1 MPIQLTFTGKCRY
14 PDNPSGIT
22 IAATLGYGANSL
34 IVTAKVDTGAE
45 ACLFSLENGL
55 RLGVPVEKGFPETFS
70 SLGGNIEA
78 FGHEITLQTGDLI
91 FQSVVYFAK
100 YPGLPRNI
108 LGRRGWLR
116 NLKLAVIDYD
126 NLLYLSAYDE

>member
-1 MPIQLTFTGKCRY
+1 MPTRLSFTEEYRY
-14 PDNPSGIT
+14 GDDPSGIT
-22 IAATLGYGANSL
+22 IAVTLGYGAQSQ
-34 IVTAKVDTGAE
+34 IFTAKVDTGAE
-45 ACLFSLENGL
+45 VCLFSYENGIK
-55 RLGVPVEKGFPETFS
+55 LGVPVEQGFPETFS
-70 SLGGNIEA
+70 GLGGSIEA

-91 FQSVVYFAK
+91 FQSIVYFAK
-100 YPGLPRNI
+100 YPGLPRNV

>member
-1 MPIQLTFTGKCRY
+1 MAEYLSFANVYRY
-14 PDNPSGIT
+14 SDDEHGIT
-22 IAATLGYGANSL
+22 LPVVLHHGGLTYITS
-34 IVTAKVDTGAE
+34 AKVDTGAE
-45 ACLFSLENGL
+45 VCLFSYENGIK
-55 RLGVPVEKGFPETFS
+55 LGVPVEQGVPETFS
-70 SLGGNIEA
+70 GLGGSIEA

-91 FQSVVYFAK
+91 FQSIVYFAK
-100 YPGLPRNI
+100 YPGLPRNV